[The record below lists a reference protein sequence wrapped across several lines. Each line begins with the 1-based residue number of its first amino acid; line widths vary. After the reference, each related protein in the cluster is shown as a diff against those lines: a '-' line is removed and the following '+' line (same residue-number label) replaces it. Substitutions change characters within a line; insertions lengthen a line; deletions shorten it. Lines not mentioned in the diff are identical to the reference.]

1 MHFFTKFT
9 TEIVKPNTQC
19 FPFQQQTYFCS
30 LCANTNIFLMQNK
43 CMQYITW
50 HNVLAWGFQ
59 KIKLYWLC
67 RKAEHRVNLGG
78 KIRKEVR
85 RNNSKNEDDEF
96 MFTKTPKGQCI
107 KYYMFNDS
115 IAMKHYISYGSLII
129 IEHFEER
136 LEFILQYHRISEKC
150 FYHA

>member
-1 MHFFTKFT
+1 MHFFTNLT
-9 TEIVKPNTQC
+9 TNDRVRKNEKRNVVNV
-19 FPFQQQTYFCS
+19 FPSTTNIFFVRI
-30 LCANTNIFLMQNK
+30 LCVNTNIFLMQNK

-59 KIKLYWLC
+59 KIKLYWVC

-96 MFTKTPKGQCI
+96 MFTKKPKGQMHKVLHVQWLNSNETLYI
-107 KYYMFNDS
+107 LW
-115 IAMKHYISYGSLII
+115 IISYYLAIIFRPINSVLSLL
-129 IEHFEER
+129 H
-136 LEFILQYHRISEKC
+136 
-150 FYHA
+150 

>member
-1 MHFFTKFT
+1 MHFSPTSRRMTEDVKNEKRNVVNVFPST
-9 TEIVKPNTQC
+9 TNILFVRI
-19 FPFQQQTYFCS
+19 
-30 LCANTNIFLMQNK
+30 LCVNTNIFLMQNK

-50 HNVLAWGFQ
+50 QRVLARGFQ
-59 KIKLYWLC
+59 KIKVYWLC
-67 RKAEHRVNLGG
+67 HKAEHMINLGG

-115 IAMKHYISYGSLII
+115 IAMKHYISHRSFLII
-129 IEHFEER
+129 
-136 LEFILQYHRISEKC
+136 
-150 FYHA
+150 